1 MPDFL
6 VSVAFLQFCE
16 KRRNVLL
23 ARNRRVPQIIWVD
36 IVVATV
42 FARLNRHLRIV
53 FHKIGSVDKP
63 FPLVGVIS
71 ASFFFDDL
79 VRVLDEVGG

>member
-1 MPDFL
+1 MSDLL

-16 KRRNVLL
+16 KRRNVLV
-23 ARNRRVPQIIWVD
+23 ARYTSVLQTIRVD

-42 FARLNRHLRIV
+42 FARLNRPLRIV
-53 FHKIGSVDKP
+53 FHEIGSVDKP